1 MKVSITHLIAA
12 CLLLS
17 AAVSTTTVAAPAG
30 ASFNAPAENGKIER
44 VDFANGE
51 LVVDDTR
58 LRLSE
63 RVAVYTHRGFP
74 TTADALHKG
83 MRIAFDLS
91 RDEAG
96 QPYVSVIWIL
106 SKR

>member
-1 MKVSITHLIAA
+1 MKFSTSSLIAA
-12 CLLLS
+12 CLLLG
-17 AAVSTTTVAAPAG
+17 AATLMDITAVRAATA
-30 ASFNAPAENGKIER
+30 FHAPAESGKIER

-74 TTADALHKG
+74 TTADSLQKG

>member
-1 MKVSITHLIAA
+1 MKSSTTLLIAA
-12 CLLLS
+12 CLLS
-17 AAVSTTTVAAPAG
+17 AAVSTEVTTAQAG
-30 ASFNAPAENGKIER
+30 TAFNAPAENGKIER
-44 VDFANGE
+44 VDFPNGE

-74 TTADALHKG
+74 TTADSLHKG
-83 MRIAFDLS
+83 MRIAFDVS
-91 RDEAG
+91 RDDAG